1 MPWAW
6 SENPVPTL
14 AKWSKFPNIV
24 QKHFFHPCKSQ
35 CSRIN
40 QNANFISQDF
50 FHFSLFI
57 YNFNSSTK
65 IPTSSFLDQHT
76 SQFLDKSISMPKYL
90 VFGQTF
96 INWTTVPRWKLAL
109 PRENSHLSTCSG
121 LDLKNGMHTFWVTA
135 LVGWQCATCTM
146 KVFLILPFDFD
157 VGIHPFNL
165 PP

>member
-1 MPWAW
+1 MPI
-6 SENPVPTL
+6 L
-14 AKWSKFPNIV
+14 FP
-24 QKHFFHPCKSQ
+24 
-35 CSRIN
+35 RT
-40 QNANFISQDF
+40 F

-57 YNFNSSTK
+57 YNGDNFNSWTK

-76 SQFLDKSISMPKYL
+76 SQFLDKSIDMPKYL

-135 LVGWQCATCTM
+135 LVGWQCATCTL

-157 VGIHPFNL
+157 VLDICEFHYSLQTLSCNENRVFPVKFFCNEKRGSL
-165 PP
+165 